1 MSSINHHYVPQL
13 YLRGFVAESGRV
25 QVFDKKLN
33 SFKKDKQTPRTTL
46 FEKYR
51 NTVFREG
58 VYTDELEKLY
68 CNIESPQG
76 QLFDLI
82 RKGLPSDEL
91 ISKDGIYLLKT
102 FIAFQFWR
110 LPILDPVAEDYIKN
124 LDLTKFGDKL
134 TLNGVNIGNCDEIK
148 VLIETDKDFRLYFR
162 NFILPLLTF
171 DLRVHESDFQSWKVH
186 HVSSDENGW
195 NNFLTGDNPL
205 LFEDLAKMFGFKSK
219 FIMPLS
225 NNLLIT
231 YSPSVNPDMDLS
243 PLFTTYLAMAVYRQ
257 CERYVVGT
265 NREYMSQV
273 KELMTSSAVPADLRA
288 EVFKYI

>member
-1 MSSINHHYVPQL
+1 VH
-13 YLRGFVAESGRV
+13 
-25 QVFDKKLN
+25 
-33 SFKKDKQTPRTTL
+33 
-46 FEKYR
+46 
-51 NTVFREG
+51 
-58 VYTDELEKLY
+58 TDELEKLY
-68 CNIESPQG
+68 GNIESPQG

-110 LPILDPVAEDYIKN
+110 MPILDPIVEEYIKD

-134 TLNGVNIGNCDEIK
+134 TLNGVNIGDCDEIK
-148 VLIETDKDFRLYFR
+148 VLIETYKGFRLYFR

-171 DLRVHESDFQSWKVH
+171 DLRVHEGDFQSWKVH
-186 HVSSDENGW
+186 QISPDENGW

-205 LFEDLAKMFGFKSK
+205 LFEDLIKMFGFKSK

-231 YSPSVNPDMDLS
+231 YSPSVNLDMDLS
-243 PLFTTYLAMAVYRQ
+243 PLFTTYLAMAVYSQ

-265 NREYMSQV
+265 NREYMAQI
-273 KELMTSSAVPADLRA
+273 KAFMTSSAAPADLRA